1 MEPEAFPIGRIAL
14 AIAQDSIA
22 SQYIS
27 SHCTQLRYL
36 ATHGHWSPFA
46 IGHCGC
52 LSLNARIYYQLK
64 TEQGRTINA
73 THFVTGMLPTQ
84 DDFLYVYVGQVGTK
98 QVMWVGWM
106 GRPTHYMPLLGC
118 YLLSTGVCMC
128 VCVGVRSGRH

>member
-1 MEPEAFPIGRIAL
+1 MQCKVQLNAMQSAKRCIAVDGSL
-14 AIAQDSIA
+14 LTYGARGIPNW
-22 SQYIS
+22 
-27 SHCTQLRYL
+27 SHCTRHRARLYCTQLRYL

-84 DDFLYVYVGQVGTK
+84 DDFLYVYVGQVG
-98 QVMWVGWM
+98 
-106 GRPTHYMPLLGC
+106 R
-118 YLLSTGVCMC
+118 
-128 VCVGVRSGRH
+128 